1 MTYGGG
7 LPKCVDITDASKL
20 PPELTFLFT
29 KNTEFLFTGAQ
40 AAASLKMLE
49 CCDCSDTWKSMEHI
63 EKYFNV
69 FKTDMSA
76 CVHDHWKE
84 DDFFGY
90 QYLNGTNP
98 VLIKQCK
105 QIPANFPVTNHM
117 VSGFL
122 ESNSLQEEMEKG
134 NIFLVDYQLLE
145 DVPANTINGHTQYIP
160 APLCLLYKDPH
171 NKLKP
176 IAIQLKQTE
185 DLENPIFLPND
196 NEEDWLLAK
205 IYVRSAD
212 FNYFELVTHLLRTH
226 LMAEVFCMA
235 TFRELPSVHPLCKLL
250 TPHMRYTLQINIMA
264 RNQLL
269 GPGGIFDKGFSTGG
283 KGKIIVLQKA
293 QASLTYSSLCLPEDI
308 TARGLQDIPGYYY
321 RDDGLKLWAAI
332 SGFVKGLLH
341 HYYPNDSDVCEDT
354 ELQSWIKAIFFEGFQ
369 GRIES
374 GIPDSF
380 STVNDL
386 NKFLTMVL
394 FTCSAQ
400 HNAVNNGQFDFC
412 AWMPNACPTL
422 RHPPPTKKGETTR
435 ADILESIAD
444 ISSTVSCLAAVW
456 LLTRPSS
463 DFVKLGCYP
472 EKRFTEKE
480 PVDLISEFQKA
491 LDTIDNEI
499 VHRNEGIETEYIY
512 MRPSLMENSV
522 AI

>member
-1 MTYGGG
+1 
-7 LPKCVDITDASKL
+7 
-20 PPELTFLFT
+20 
-29 KNTEFLFTGAQ
+29 
-40 AAASLKMLE
+40 
-49 CCDCSDTWKSMEHI
+49 
-63 EKYFNV
+63 
-69 FKTDMSA
+69 
-76 CVHDHWKE
+76 VHDHWKE

-176 IAIQLKQTE
+176 IAIQVPYCILVCIRQLVPGCYVLNTKNFLK
-185 DLENPIFLPND
+185 LILHF
-196 NEEDWLLAK
+196 
-205 IYVRSAD
+205 
-212 FNYFELVTHLLRTH
+212 
-226 LMAEVFCMA
+226 
-235 TFRELPSVHPLCKLL
+235 
-250 TPHMRYTLQINIMA
+250 
-264 RNQLL
+264 
-269 GPGGIFDKGFSTGG
+269 FSTILGNVAHYFFSFAHHFF
-283 KGKIIVLQKA
+283 KMFPLPFRATVVMSFYIQPIKSKA
-293 QASLTYSSLCLPEDI
+293 HVSNYIYIC
-308 TARGLQDIPGYYY
+308 
-321 RDDGLKLWAAI
+321 
-332 SGFVKGLLH
+332 GLLH

-422 RHPPPTKKGETTR
+422 RQPSPTKKGETTR

-444 ISSTVSCLAAVW
+444 ISSTVSSLAAVW
-456 LLTRPSS
+456 LLTHPSS

-480 PVDLISEFQKA
+480 PTDLISEFQKA

-499 VHRNEGIETEYIY
+499 VLRNEGIEPEFTC
-512 MRPSLMENSV
+512 MCLSLIENSV